1 MDDGAVKRG
10 MDRYEELTCDGE
22 KPLTTLVVL
31 FIDAPLAESVEAGC
45 AERSEAS
52 ADDWLSME
60 DVVIS
65 GMVVA
70 GFGSSAVL
78 ASGARLNCVL
88 RDNGSRSFFSWIVI
102 TIFSRSSGV
111 MWRSR
116 PRLLLFTESC
126 RTICG
131 RVMSRGAEVEA
142 EV

>member
-45 AERSEAS
+45 AEQSEALS
-52 ADDWLSME
+52 VDDWLSME
-60 DVVIS
+60 DVVIL
-65 GMVVA
+65 GMAVA
-70 GFGSSAVL
+70 GFGSSGLL

-88 RDNGSRSFFSWIVI
+88 RDSGSRSFFSLMVI

-111 MWRSR
+111 M
-116 PRLLLFTESC
+116 
-126 RTICG
+126 
-131 RVMSRGAEVEA
+131 
-142 EV
+142 